1 MSAARASDPPT
12 PDQSAIVDRRAVNA
26 TLPDRAGTPWLPVL
40 GIAVAVV
47 AGLLLLAQAYGFH
60 RDELYFVV
68 TGRHPALGYA
78 DQPPIAPLLAAAAV
92 GLLGLEPFAL
102 RLLPA
107 IIVGACVVI
116 VAAITREVGGSRR
129 AQGIAGI
136 VLAVSGYLAA
146 GHLGVT
152 ATYDLGFWA
161 VILWLATRLLR
172 GADPRLWLVV
182 GAVAGLGLLNKHLVL
197 FLVGGLFVGLAIHR
211 RDVLRSSW
219 PWLGALVALAI
230 WSPNLAW
237 QAAHGF
243 PQLAMAGSISSE
255 GLENRVMLMPELL
268 LLAGPLLFPV
278 SALGLWRLVRQPA
291 MRPFRALGTA
301 FLAILSVVLLAG
313 GKSYYVAGALPGL
326 MAAGAI
332 GVDGWLARAS
342 WRIPTFAAATAG
354 SLVLVALLTLPVLP
368 AATLAG
374 SPIPDLYPENAEQVG
389 WPELV
394 DTVRG
399 VVTSLPPG
407 ARDHAV
413 ILTAN
418 YGEQGALEL
427 LGPGLPPAYSGHN
440 SLADYGPPP
449 DDHDVVILVG
459 WWSTPWWSGM
469 LGGCDR
475 VATIDNAAGM
485 PNQEQGAGVAV
496 CTTLRPWSAIW
507 ERFRHLD

>member
-1 MSAARASDPPT
+1 MDPRTATAGAADPAG
-12 PDQSAIVDRRAVNA
+12 DG
-26 TLPDRAGTPWLPVL
+26 RAGLPLVPVL
-40 GIAVAVV
+40 LIAVAVV
-47 AGLLLLAQAYGFH
+47 AGLLVLAPVYGFH
-60 RDELYFVV
+60 RDELYFIVS
-68 TGRHPALGYA
+68 GRHPALGYV
-78 DQPPIAPLLAAAAV
+78 DQPPITPLLSAAAV
-92 GLLGLEPFAL
+92 ELLGLEPLAV

-107 IIVGACVVI
+107 LIVGACVVLA
-116 VAAITREVGGSRR
+116 AAITREMGGSRR
-129 AQGIAGI
+129 AQVIGALTLG
-136 VLAVSGYLAA
+136 VSGYLAA

-172 GADPRLWLVV
+172 GTDPRQWLAV
-182 GAVAGLGLLNKHLVL
+182 GAVAGIGLLNKHLVL
-197 FLVGGLFVGLAIHR
+197 FLVGGLFVGLVVNR
-211 RDVLRSSW
+211 RDLLRTRW
-219 PWLGALVALAI
+219 PWLGALIALVI

-243 PQLAMAGSISSE
+243 PQLTMAGGIAGN
-255 GLENRVMLMPELL
+255 GLENRVMLLPELL

-278 SALGLWRLVRQPA
+278 SILGLWRLQRAPA
-291 MRPFRALGTA
+291 LRPFRALGTA
-301 FLAILSVVLLAG
+301 FLAILGVVLLAG
-313 GKSYYVAGALPGL
+313 GKSYYVAGALPVL

-332 GVDGWLARAS
+332 GVDGWLGRDRARVAS
-342 WRIPTFAAATAG
+342 WLAATAG
-354 SLVLVALLTLPVLP
+354 SLALVALLTLPVLP

-374 SPIPDLYPENAEQVG
+374 TPIPDLYPENAEQVG

-399 VVTSLPPG
+399 AVAALPPD
-407 ARDHAV
+407 ARDRAV

-427 LGPGLPPAYSGHN
+427 LGDGLPDAYSGHN
-440 SLADYGPPP
+440 SLGDYGPPP

-459 WWSTPWWSGM
+459 WWSSPWWSGM
-469 LGGCDR
+469 LGGCER

-496 CTTLRPWSAIW
+496 CRTLRPWSVIW
-507 ERFRHLD
+507 DRFRHTD